1 MLKRH
6 LGATSSTGTSH
17 FQEMQVGDR
26 CFSRTG
32 AEYLPIDSLVKTQC
46 TILSLSS
53 PQQSQ
58 GSASLPRLS
67 PELSKN

>member
-6 LGATSSTGTSH
+6 LGATKSIGTSH
-17 FQEMQVGDR
+17 FQEMQVGDH

-32 AEYLPIDSLVKTQC
+32 AEYLPIDSLITTQC

-53 PQQSQ
+53 HQQPQDQPLAAYIP
-58 GSASLPRLS
+58 GI
-67 PELSKN
+67 K